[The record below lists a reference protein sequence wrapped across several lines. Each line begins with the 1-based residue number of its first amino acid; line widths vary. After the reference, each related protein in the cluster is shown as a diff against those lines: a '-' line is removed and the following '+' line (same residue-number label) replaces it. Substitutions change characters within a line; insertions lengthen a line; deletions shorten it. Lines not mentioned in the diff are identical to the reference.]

1 MIYIYM
7 RNNAKAAR
15 AYVAA
20 RDSVQRVRITKNG
33 EVLAYGAVPDTNE
46 TGWYFAGYVDDL
58 AKLADAE
65 YNSRL
70 LADSHRAHAR

>member
-1 MIYIYM
+1 MIYVYA

-20 RDSVQRVRITKNG
+20 RDSVQQVRITKNG
-33 EVLAYGAVPDTNE
+33 EVHAYGAVPGTDE

-58 AKLADAE
+58 AKLADSE
-65 YNSRL
+65 YNSR
-70 LADSHRAHAR
+70 